1 MEPGGG
7 APGAA
12 ECRLFAG
19 DNVAGD
25 TLTIGCNEP
34 LQPRHAPV
42 AANESERLLFRQIYE
57 TLVRVDC
64 RGRLRPG
71 LARSWEGHDGGRVWE
86 FRLRKNARFS
96 DGSHLTAADVR
107 AAWAGVLAVKS
118 GPRRPPWSWVR
129 PDSVRTAGDDRL
141 WVALSLPLGEE
152 PLLFAHPELAVTR
165 PGSEGEPPL
174 GSGSYAWA
182 PEHAPGRL
190 CAVPNRFHPEPGL
203 SVLCVLGRPG
213 TDPRD
218 LLSGGVDLVVVDDRD
233 VLEYAENLPGVTVA
247 PLPWSRL
254 YLLLSSRF
262 RCPADPPP
270 DMERM
275 LSLLRDE
282 LAGKVVGIDSRPVRS
297 FAFDPD
303 REAPCFPSDHK
314 LGSGKGGSAGD
325 PRILYWEGD
334 EDAGRIASRLV
345 ALEAGEQD
353 GRDVTVPCLGAGGMP
368 VAVPETWSGL
378 LTSIAPAADWAYV
391 ISVRRAYPDP
401 CLDLAGLRSWV
412 PWAGD
417 PANVLPLLVSRSHL
431 VANSGVRGVA
441 LDWDGVPVLNE
452 AGWDRTGTVP

>member
-71 LARSWEGHDGGRVWE
+71 LARSWGSTDGGRVWE
-86 FRLRKNARFS
+86 FRLRKGARFS
-96 DGSHLTAADVR
+96 DGSHLTAAAVR
-107 AAWAGVLAVKS
+107 AAWAGVLAGKS
-118 GPRRPPWSWVR
+118 GPRRPPWTWVR
-129 PDSVRTAGDDRL
+129 PDSVRTSGDDRL
-141 WVALSLPLGEE
+141 WVALSRPLGEE

-165 PGSEGEPPL
+165 PGSKGEPPL
-174 GSGSYAWA
+174 GSGPYAWA
-182 PEHAPGRL
+182 PGQAHGRL
-190 CAVPNRFHPEPGL
+190 CAAPNRFHPEPGL
-203 SVLCVLGRPG
+203 SVLCVEGRPDA
-213 TDPRD
+213 DPRD
-218 LLSGGVDLVVVDDRD
+218 LLSGGADLAVVDDRD
-233 VLEYAENLPGVTVA
+233 VLEYARNLPGMMVA

-262 RCPADPPP
+262 RCPADSRSEV
-270 DMERM
+270 ERA

-282 LAGKVVGIDSRPVRS
+282 LAGKVVGVDSRPVRTFS
-297 FAFDPD
+297 FDPD
-303 REAPCFPSDHK
+303 GGETPCFPSDTG
-314 LGSGKGGSAGD
+314 LGKGKGGGAAD

-345 ALEAGEQD
+345 ALEAGESD
-353 GRDVTVPCLGAGGMP
+353 GEATVPCLRATGTP
-368 VAVPETWSGL
+368 VAASETWSGL
-378 LTSIAPAADWAYV
+378 LASILSASDWAYV
-391 ISVRRAYPDP
+391 MSVRRTYPDP
-401 CLDLAGLRSWV
+401 CLDLDGLRGRV